1 MTASADFVFDAHTPW
16 ESGGPG
22 IKRKV
27 LGHDAGLMTVR
38 VVFDTG
44 GVGTP
49 HTHPHVQTC
58 YVVSG
63 VFDITISG
71 ITQRLRSG
79 DSFKVPSG
87 ALHGAVCIEAGELI
101 DSFTPARLDF
111 LPASPGA

>member
-1 MTASADFVFDAHTPW
+1 MTASADFVFDAQTPW
-16 ESGGPG
+16 DSGGTG

-27 LGHDAGLMTVR
+27 LGHDAALMTVR
-38 VVFDTG
+38 VVFETG
-44 GVGTP
+44 GVGAP

-63 VFDITISG
+63 VFDVTISG
-71 ITQRLRSG
+71 ITRRLTAG

-87 ALHGAVCIEAGELI
+87 ALHGAVCVEAGELI

-111 LPASPGA
+111 LPAGSHA